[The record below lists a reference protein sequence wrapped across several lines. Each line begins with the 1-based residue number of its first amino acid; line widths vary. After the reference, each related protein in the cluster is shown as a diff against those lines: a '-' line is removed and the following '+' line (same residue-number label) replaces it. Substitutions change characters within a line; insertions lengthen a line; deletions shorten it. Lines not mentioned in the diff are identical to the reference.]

1 MKNNRLENDINHC
14 YMDDMYDF
22 SYQPKMY
29 NISKEHVKTINGK
42 KYFDADASCPQL
54 YQDVCRIWNGRTLP
68 NKKTLKVEVD
78 PSEVKLICNGVVCT
92 TDYIGPS
99 ATEAIDQGIS
109 ELEIGESV
117 LHGRTIGGHM
127 FWPGEQ
133 KNGMT
138 INTARGRVGSCDR
151 FDLMLEELKRFYAKD
166 EEVIFKGVRG
176 AFERY
181 NDWLMFFESFKGFCD
196 FFFLT
201 GSFVDE
207 KYNVIR
213 FGASIH
219 AELDFKK
226 YMEKN
231 IKAIQKRNEV
241 ILSYLQS
248 ELK

>member
-1 MKNNRLENDINHC
+1 MDKKRLEKNIEHC
-14 YMDDMYDF
+14 YMDDMYNF
-22 SYQPKMY
+22 SYQPEMY
-29 NISKEHVKTINGK
+29 SISRDHVKTINGK

-68 NKKTLKVEVD
+68 NEQTLKIEVD
-78 PSEVKLICNGVVCT
+78 PSEVKLICNGVECT

-109 ELEIGESV
+109 ELEIGKSV

-127 FWPGEQ
+127 FWPSEK

-138 INTARGRVGSCDR
+138 INVARGRVGDCDR
-151 FDLMLEELKRFYAKD
+151 FDLMLEELKRFYAKE

-181 NDWLMFFESFKGFCD
+181 SDWLMLFNTFEDFCD

-207 KYNVIR
+207 QYNVIR
-213 FGASIH
+213 FGKPLH
-219 AELDFKK
+219 AELDFKD
-226 YMEKN
+226 YMKN
-231 IKAIQKRNEV
+231 NVDAIQKRNEA
-241 ILSYLQS
+241 IMKYLQS
-248 ELK
+248 K